1 MQASPARDAQHGEI
15 SRAVEDSRP
24 KREPRQGTTTGG
36 CGQAGSHAGDVGLLR
51 IFGMVIVRDLRLAL
65 RHWDQ
70 VMQPLIFFVIITTL
84 FPLAISPALDELR
97 RIAPG
102 ILWVAAMLSSLLALE
117 SLFRPDV
124 EDGTMEQWVLSGQ
137 PLSVLLLAK
146 TTSHWL
152 VSGLPLVFMAPI
164 VGTALG
170 MPQSVWPV
178 LAATLAL
185 GTGSLS
191 MLGAVGAA
199 LTVSVRRGSVLLA
212 LLVLP
217 LEMPVLIF
225 GARAVDLAMHGEAV
239 AGPLN
244 LLAALLLFFIS
255 LGPFAMAAAMR
266 ISVES

>member
-1 MQASPARDAQHGEI
+1 MQS
-15 SRAVEDSRP
+15 S
-24 KREPRQGTTTGG
+24 
-36 CGQAGSHAGDVGLLR
+36 GLGALVR
-51 IFGMVIVRDLRLAL
+51 LVVARDLRLAV

-70 VMQPLIFFVIITTL
+70 VMQPLIFFAIITTL

-102 ILWVAAMLSSLLALE
+102 IVWVAAMLASLLALE

-137 PLSVLLLAK
+137 PLSLLLLAK
-146 TTSHWL
+146 VATHWL
-152 VSGLPLVFMAPI
+152 LTGLPLVLMSPL

-170 MPQSVWPV
+170 MPQSVWPA
-178 LAATLAL
+178 LMATLAL

-191 MLGAVGAA
+191 MLGGVGAA

-244 LLAALLLFFIS
+244 LLAALLLFFVS

-266 ISVES
+266 VSVES

>member
-1 MQASPARDAQHGEI
+1 MQPSGLG
-15 SRAVEDSRP
+15 AVVR
-24 KREPRQGTTTGG
+24 
-36 CGQAGSHAGDVGLLR
+36 L
-51 IFGMVIVRDLRLAL
+51 VIARDLRLAV
-65 RHWDQ
+65 RHWDH
-70 VMQPLIFFVIITTL
+70 VIQPLIFFAIITTL

-102 ILWVAAMLSSLLALE
+102 VVWVAAMLASLLALE

-124 EDGTMEQWVLSGQ
+124 EDGMMEQWVLSGQ
-137 PLSVLLLAK
+137 PLSLLLLAK
-146 TTSHWL
+146 VVTHWL
-152 VSGLPLVFMAPI
+152 LTGLPLVLMSPL

-178 LAATLAL
+178 LMATLAL

-191 MLGAVGAA
+191 MLGGVGAA

-225 GARAVDLAMHGEAV
+225 GARAVDLAMHGESV

-244 LLAALLLFFIS
+244 LLAALLLFFVS

-266 ISVES
+266 VSVES

>member
-1 MQASPARDAQHGEI
+1 MQPVAETP
-15 SRAVEDSRP
+15 
-24 KREPRQGTTTGG
+24 
-36 CGQAGSHAGDVGLLR
+36 GLGKILLLV
-51 IFGMVIVRDLRLAL
+51 MSRDLRLAL

-70 VMQPLIFFVIITTL
+70 VLQPLVFFVIVTTL

-102 ILWVAAMLSSLLALE
+102 VLWVAAMLASLLALE

-137 PLSVLLLAK
+137 PLSLLLLAK
-146 TTSHWL
+146 TVTHWL
-152 VSGLPLVFMAPI
+152 LSGLPLVLMAPI

-191 MLGAVGAA
+191 VLGAIGAA

-225 GARAVDLAMHGEAV
+225 GARAVDLAMQGEAV
-239 AGPLN
+239 AAPLN
-244 LLAALLLFFIS
+244 LLAALLLFFLS